1 MCNVEGVLET
11 LYYTAA
17 ALLNLST
24 SPLNQVA
31 IAKRG
36 LRTLFG
42 AQAFMS
48 AAARGNMPVQVGS
61 NLHKVQV
68 DISNI
73 LSATLMNISTHTQNR
88 SRLYRMELSGAVAL
102 QRYLLG
108 SIPGSQSTGKLAG
121 SLAGAVATQ
130 SMLPPLPRTKAD
142 GPPNPRHMIKGGM
155 DDQSSCIESIFAKRV
170 RPKAVFSPIFRCDE
184 STSLNSSGV
193 SPQAMPNRSST
204 AAHAFGVAVDTPEM
218 RATTVDSGT
227 SDEDAAASKLF
238 KMWVE
243 VTFPQLQEEDAK
255 AASIATAQFRMV
267 NPETGDWLNE
277 RSGYPLLSSALR
289 RPVAALLEDTP
300 EALAARGRARWA
312 PPVSEYREA
321 TSQYSMAS
329 GGLPA
334 RMLQTDAPVKAA
346 GALQKAATALA
357 TEGEVSRDVPVL
369 HVRPSTADRKGGRVP
384 LTVLKGRK
392 TAGDGVEVSGCQV
405 HTHLS
410 TYLPLSQLCQ
420 PFNMK

>member
-31 IAKRG
+31 IAKKG
-36 LRTLFG
+36 LRSLFG

-48 AAARGNMPVQVGS
+48 ATARGKMPVQAGCS
-61 NLHKVQV
+61 LHKVQV

-73 LSATLMNISTHTQNR
+73 LAATLMNISTHTQNR
-88 SRLYRMELSGAVAL
+88 SRLYRMELAGAVAL
-102 QRYLLG
+102 QQHLLG
-108 SIPGSQSTGKLAG
+108 KIPRNEATGKVAG
-121 SLAGAVATQ
+121 SLSGAVAAR
-130 SMLPPLPRTKAD
+130 SLLPPLPRTKAD
-142 GPPNPRHMIKGGM
+142 GPPNPRHMIRGGL
-155 DDQSSCIESIFAKRV
+155 DDQSACMESICAKRV
-170 RPKAVFSPIFRCDE
+170 RPKAVFSPILRRDE
-184 STSLNSSGV
+184 STSSKSSTV
-193 SPQAMPNRSST
+193 VPHALPNRAST
-204 AAHAFGVAVDTPEM
+204 AAHLFGVTMDTAEM

-238 KMWVE
+238 KMWAE
-243 VTFPQLQEEDAK
+243 VTFPQLQDEDAK
-255 AASIATAQFRMV
+255 AGSLATAQFRMV
-267 NPETGDWLNE
+267 DPETGDWLNE

-321 TSQYSMAS
+321 TSQSCMAS

-334 RMLQTDAPVKAA
+334 RMLQTDAPA
-346 GALQKAATALA
+346 GAADALTMAATALA
-357 TEGEVSRDVPVL
+357 TEGEVSRDVPVM

-384 LTVLKGRK
+384 LTVLRARK
-392 TAGDGVEVSGCQV
+392 IAGDGFEVGGRQV
-405 HTHLS
+405 HRSQS
-410 TYLPLSQLCQ
+410 TCLPA
-420 PFNMK
+420 